1 MYKIK
6 LVLLIN
12 GKRNIFIQLQ
22 IVYVLKVQNVILI
35 VKVFNLSFC

>member
-6 LVLLIN
+6 PVLLMN
-12 GKRNIFIQLQ
+12 EKRNIFIQLQ

-35 VKVFNLSFC
+35 VKIFNLSIC